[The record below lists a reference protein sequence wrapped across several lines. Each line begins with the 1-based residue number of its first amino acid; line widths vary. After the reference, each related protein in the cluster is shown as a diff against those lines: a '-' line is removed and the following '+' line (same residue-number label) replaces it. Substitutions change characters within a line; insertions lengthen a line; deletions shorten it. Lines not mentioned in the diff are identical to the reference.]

1 MNTFKIEIKWA
12 ILFVVVA
19 LLWMLLERI
28 AGLHSTHIDKHQF
41 YTNLFAVPAIA
52 VYVFALLDKRKKT
65 YGGVMSYKQSF
76 ISGLIITAIVTILNP
91 LSQYIISMVIT
102 PTIGHGPT
110 RNVLSQ
116 YIISM
121 VITPDFFSNA
131 IKYAVNEGKMSR
143 EEAEGYFNLKSY
155 IMQGFIGTPI
165 LGIVTTAIV
174 SLFVRRK

>member
-102 PTIGHGPT
+102 P
-110 RNVLSQ
+110 
-116 YIISM
+116 
-121 VITPDFFSNA
+121 DFFSNA